1 MVTTLTKGGFEMKK
15 FLLLAAILGL
25 AAFGCAERKAVL
37 PAQPQDMQQPQT
49 KESDESKKARE
60 KITEQEM
67 AKVESKD
74 VASKFEEISGMFKDI
89 YFDYDK
95 YDVQDDAKQTLKAVA
110 DYLRKNM
117 AQKLLIEGHCD
128 ERGTSEYNLGLGDKR
143 AKSAKDFLVSLGV
156 PSSRIDTISYGKEKP
171 ACSEHTEDCWAQ
183 SRRDHFVVLKG
194 K

>member
-1 MVTTLTKGGFEMKK
+1 MKRF
-15 FLLLAAILGL
+15 FLVVAVILGL
-25 AAFGCAERKAVL
+25 SVFGCAERKAVA
-37 PAQPQDMQQPQT
+37 PTQPQEMQPQT
-49 KESDESKKARE
+49 KASDESKKSKE

-74 VASKFEEISGMFKDI
+74 VSSKYEEIYGMFKDI

-95 YDVQDDAKQTLKAVA
+95 YDVREEGKQTLKTVA
-110 DYLRKNM
+110 DYLRKNT
-117 AQKLLIEGHCD
+117 AHKILVEGHCD

-143 AKSAKDFLVSLGV
+143 ARAAKDYLVSLGV

-171 ACSEHTEDCWAQ
+171 ACSEHSEDCWAK
-183 SRRDHFVVLKG
+183 SRRDHLVVLKG

>member
-1 MVTTLTKGGFEMKK
+1 MKK

-25 AAFGCAERKAVL
+25 AAFGCAGKKAVL
-37 PAQPQDMQQPQT
+37 PAQPQEMQQPQT
-49 KESDESKKARE
+49 TASDESKKAQE

-95 YDVQDDAKQTLKAVA
+95 YDVREDAKQTLKAVA

-171 ACSEHTEDCWAQ
+171 ACGEHTEDCWAK